1 MLQSQD
7 STAAKA
13 LQFFKFEESESA
25 TGQKTPQR
33 KETAQKK
40 AHLCRHALH
49 YLMVWFTFPEPATW
63 YRGQS
68 QSLHPSG

>member
-33 KETAQKK
+33 KETAQK
-40 AHLCRHALH
+40 RR
-49 YLMVWFTFPEPATW
+49 TFAGTPFII
-63 YRGQS
+63 
-68 QSLHPSG
+68 